1 MERFIKKFCK
11 YASRSMFTATLLML
25 QLFAVSAAHTANSS
39 IILDVN
45 SGAVLDADSPDRL
58 HSPASLTKMMTL
70 YLTFEALRSGRL
82 SWGQKIK
89 ISRNAAS
96 KIPTRLGVRAG
107 GTITVREAVYGMI
120 VHSANDAAAAMG
132 EALAGSEPGFAKVMT
147 RKARALGMKRT
158 VFRNASG
165 LPDARQVTTA
175 RDMATLAVALLRD
188 FPSEYK
194 LFSTKSFKFR
204 GRMIRGHN
212 NLMYRYGGMDG
223 IKTGYT
229 RASGFNLVS
238 AVKQG
243 NRRVVGVVLG
253 GRTAR
258 SRDARM
264 AALMDR
270 HLSKAS
276 TKAVQVARAKN
287 DGAANVSMPARGV
300 PIPQSAPRTDAVA
313 ALVAAATDVQS
324 DAQPLVMPM
333 ETGRGD
339 WQVQIAALDT
349 EAAAMALL
357 RRASAAISARF
368 SDVSLYT
375 EAVSNGSRT
384 LYRAR
389 FVGFD
394 SQASATSACE
404 ALKRRS
410 FSCLPVPAQG

>member
-1 MERFIKKFCK
+1 MVLLFSALA
-11 YASRSMFTATLLML
+11 ASE
-25 QLFAVSAAHTANSS
+25 AHAANSS

-45 SGAVLDADSPDRL
+45 SGTVLAAKGPDKL
-58 HSPASLTKMMTL
+58 QHPASLTKMMTL

-82 SWGQKIK
+82 GWNQKIK
-89 ISRNAAS
+89 VSRNAAG
-96 KIPTRLGVRAG
+96 KVPMKLGLRAG

-120 VHSANDAAAAMG
+120 VRSANDAAAAMA
-132 EALAGSEPGFAKVMT
+132 EALGGSEAGFARLMT
-147 RKARALGMKRT
+147 KKARALGMKRT

-188 FPSEYK
+188 YPSEYK
-194 LFSTKSFKFR
+194 LFATKSFKFR
-204 GRMIRGHN
+204 GRVIRGHN
-212 NLMYRYGGMDG
+212 NLMYRYAGMDG

-258 SRDARM
+258 SRDAEM

-276 TKAVQVARAKN
+276 AKAVEVARAGR
-287 DGAANVSMPARGV
+287 DDAAHVSMPVKGV
-300 PIPQSAPRTDAVA
+300 PIPRAAPRTDAVA
-313 ALVAAATDVQS
+313 ALVAAAGDLRDDVQP
-324 DAQPLVMPM
+324 AVVPLQRDG
-333 ETGRGD
+333 TG

-349 EAAAMALL
+349 EDAAMALL
-357 RRASAAISARF
+357 RRASSALSRRF
-368 SDVSLYT
+368 SDISLYT
-375 EAVSNGSRT
+375 EAVSSGSRT

-394 SQASATSACE
+394 SPASAASACE

-410 FSCLPVPAQG
+410 FSCLPLPAQG

>member
-1 MERFIKKFCK
+1 MGNIVVER
-11 YASRSMFTATLLML
+11 SRRVAGS
-25 QLFAVSAAHTANSS
+25 LFVVTFLFVMIGGAGLARAANST

-45 SGAVLDADSPDRL
+45 SGTVLAGKSPDKIQ
-58 HSPASLTKMMTL
+58 HPASLTKMMTL

-82 SWGQKIK
+82 GWDQKIK
-89 ISRNAAS
+89 VSRNAAG
-96 KIPTRLGVRAG
+96 KVPMKLGLRAG

-120 VHSANDAAAAMG
+120 VRSANDAAAAVAETLG
-132 EALAGSEPGFAKVMT
+132 GSEPGFAGLMT
-147 RKARALGMKRT
+147 KKARALGMKRT

-165 LPDARQVTTA
+165 LPDAKQVTTA

-188 FPSEYK
+188 YPSEYK
-194 LFSTKSFKFR
+194 LFATKSFKFR
-204 GRMIRGHN
+204 GRVIRGHN
-212 NLMYRYGGMDG
+212 NLMYRYDGMDG

-229 RASGFNLVS
+229 NASGYNLVS

-258 SRDARM
+258 SRDAEM

-276 TKAVQVARAKN
+276 PKAVEVARAERG
-287 DGAANVSMPARGV
+287 DEAQVSMPAKGV
-300 PIPQSAPRTDAVA
+300 PVPQTAPRTDSVA
-313 ALVAAATDVQS
+313 ELVAAAGDVRS
-324 DAQPLVMPM
+324 DAQPPVMPSQGGG
-333 ETGRGD
+333 GR
-339 WQVQIAALDT
+339 WQVQIAAVDT
-349 EAAAMALL
+349 EDAAMALL
-357 RRASAAISARF
+357 RQASSALSTRF
-368 SDVSLYT
+368 SDISLYT
-375 EAVSNGSRT
+375 EAVSSGSKT

-394 SQASATSACE
+394 SQGSAASACE

-410 FSCLPVPAQG
+410 YSCMPLPAQG